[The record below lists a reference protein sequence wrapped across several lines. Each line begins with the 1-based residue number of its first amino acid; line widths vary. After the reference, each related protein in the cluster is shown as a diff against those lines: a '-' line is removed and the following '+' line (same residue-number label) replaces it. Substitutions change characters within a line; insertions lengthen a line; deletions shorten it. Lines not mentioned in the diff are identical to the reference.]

1 MTNTMTTGHYRGAG
15 RPEAAYVIE
24 ATIDKAARELNIDPV
39 ELRRINTIPAEAL
52 PYKTGLVFTY
62 ESGNFLK
69 NLEDGTANADVSG
82 FTGRREVSESTGKLR
97 GIGITNTIERT
108 AGGVIETA
116 EIRFD
121 SLGTMTLLMGTSDH
135 GQGHQTTF
143 KQVVSEKLGLDS
155 AAIRYR
161 DSDSDIVT
169 AGSGTFGSRSAA
181 CGSAAIMLAVE
192 KVLDK
197 GRKIAAH
204 MLEVAESDI
213 TFEDGLFTVDGT
225 DKSVELADVARL
237 SFQPAKL
244 PNDVEPGLYEVG
256 SYDGGLPTFP
266 MAAMLVRSRLTVPQ
280 AKSRL

>member
-1 MTNTMTTGHYRGAG
+1 MRVEVLGVMTNTMTTGHYRGAG

-82 FTGRREVSESTGKLR
+82 FTGRREVSESTR
-97 GIGITNTIERT
+97 QVERIGITNTIERT

-121 SLGTMTLLMGTSDH
+121 SSGTMTLLMGTSDH

-155 AAIRYR
+155 
-161 DSDSDIVT
+161 
-169 AGSGTFGSRSAA
+169 
-181 CGSAAIMLAVE
+181 
-192 KVLDK
+192 
-197 GRKIAAH
+197 
-204 MLEVAESDI
+204 
-213 TFEDGLFTVDGT
+213 
-225 DKSVELADVARL
+225 
-237 SFQPAKL
+237 
-244 PNDVEPGLYEVG
+244 
-256 SYDGGLPTFP
+256 GGDPLQ
-266 MAAMLVRSRLTVPQ
+266 R
-280 AKSRL
+280 